1 MCCSYSLEE
10 AMRCIHIALLC
21 VQDHPKDRPMI
32 SQIVY
37 MLSNDNTLP
46 IPKQPTFS
54 NVLNGDQQLDYVFSI
69 NEATQ
74 TELEAR

>member
-1 MCCSYSLEE
+1 
-10 AMRCIHIALLC
+10 MRCIHIALLC